1 VTPRVPPVAASVTME
16 KSAMQIADAVAVI
29 DIAPAGHTTT
39 SVGATEC
46 ECTGG
51 KRGSGESKGDC
62 KSNYGLTQ
70 HDLPFH
76 RIVLNTYDRALRN
89 RFIDI
94 AAIWACLR
102 QFFCGRGAP
111 WSRPSFHARKAMS
124 VLRRPGPSLT
134 AAFFAVA
141 AKLSAALPRSGRVL
155 GVVLSSPCSA
165 QETHEFCCAR
175 SSLVV
180 SVQRPGLSIAG
191 WIEQTIGDQRKQRRR
206 HHEPKD
212 IAGHQG
218 NLKDLPVI
226 VGAATYEFYGDSA
239 AFL

>member
-29 DIAPAGHTTT
+29 DIAPAGHMTT

-62 KSNYGLTQ
+62 KSNHGLTQ
-70 HDLPFH
+70 RDLPFA
-76 RIVLNTYDRALRN
+76 RIVVNTYDRALRN

-111 WSRPSFHARKAMS
+111 WSRPSFHARKAMDVRIAAEGPIQQNSLLISLLAGNLGWETSSIRAASTTMRSRAIRVFLISAGHRDVPTRGQDAARDS
-124 VLRRPGPSLT
+124 VRM
-134 AAFFAVA
+134 
-141 AKLSAALPRSGRVL
+141 
-155 GVVLSSPCSA
+155 
-165 QETHEFCCAR
+165 Q
-175 SSLVV
+175 
-180 SVQRPGLSIAG
+180 
-191 WIEQTIGDQRKQRRR
+191 QRR
-206 HHEPKD
+206 
-212 IAGHQG
+212 
-218 NLKDLPVI
+218 V
-226 VGAATYEFYGDSA
+226 SM
-239 AFL
+239 

>member
-46 ECTGG
+46 ECTCG

-102 QFFCGRGAP
+102 QFFC
-111 WSRPSFHARKAMS
+111 
-124 VLRRPGPSLT
+124 SLEP
-134 AAFFAVA
+134 
-141 AKLSAALPRSGRVL
+141 AKLSRPEGHVCPIRSAHGDGVPETERHTSRRVENMVGPGVGTHANLVNGLRVKTVAKGPFERKRVSQQVSKLERYVCRGALSPILFKGMPR
-155 GVVLSSPCSA
+155 
-165 QETHEFCCAR
+165 
-175 SSLVV
+175 
-180 SVQRPGLSIAG
+180 
-191 WIEQTIGDQRKQRRR
+191 
-206 HHEPKD
+206 
-212 IAGHQG
+212 
-218 NLKDLPVI
+218 
-226 VGAATYEFYGDSA
+226 
-239 AFL
+239 

>member
-1 VTPRVPPVAASVTME
+1 
-16 KSAMQIADAVAVI
+16 MQIADAVAVI

-51 KRGSGESKGDC
+51 KRGSGDSKGDC
-62 KSNYGLTQ
+62 KSNHGLTQ
-70 HDLPFH
+70 HDLPF
-76 RIVLNTYDRALRN
+76 IVLNTYDRALRN

-134 AAFFAVA
+134 AAVQPLLKAREAVERQIADLDRKVLRLARNNGQVRRFMTAPGVGPITALCFLATIDDPTRFKRSRSIGAYAGLTTRRYASGEIDWAGRISNA
-141 AKLSAALPRSGRVL
+141 AIRCCEVTSPR
-155 GVVLSSPCSA
+155 
-165 QETHEFCCAR
+165 
-175 SSLVV
+175 
-180 SVQRPGLSIAG
+180 QRASRCFPPSQSDRL
-191 WIEQTIGDQRKQRRR
+191 
-206 HHEPKD
+206 
-212 IAGHQG
+212 
-218 NLKDLPVI
+218 
-226 VGAATYEFYGDSA
+226 
-239 AFL
+239 